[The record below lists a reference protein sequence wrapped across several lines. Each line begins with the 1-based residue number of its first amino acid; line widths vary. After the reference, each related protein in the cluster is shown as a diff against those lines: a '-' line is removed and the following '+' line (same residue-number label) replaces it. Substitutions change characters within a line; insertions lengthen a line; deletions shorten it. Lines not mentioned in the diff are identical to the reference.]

1 MKYVNL
7 LFFVLAIALIPFLNF
22 ASDDF
27 EFRGFANILM
37 IFLTSVLLA
46 NFIVIELYDK
56 KNKITPKLYPIQTKI
71 NIITF

>member
-7 LFFVLAIALIPFLNF
+7 LFFVLAIALIPILNF

-56 KNKITPKLYPIQTKI
+56 
-71 NIITF
+71 

>member
-7 LFFVLAIALIPFLNF
+7 LFFVLAIALIPILNF
-22 ASDDF
+22 ALDDF

-46 NFIVIELYDK
+46 NFIVVELYDK
-56 KNKITPKLYPIQTKI
+56 KNKSTPKLYPIQTKI

>member
-7 LFFVLAIALIPFLNF
+7 LFFVLAIALIPILNF
-22 ASDDF
+22 ALDDF

-46 NFIVIELYDK
+46 NFIVVELYDK
-56 KNKITPKLYPIQTKI
+56 KNKRTPQL
-71 NIITF
+71 